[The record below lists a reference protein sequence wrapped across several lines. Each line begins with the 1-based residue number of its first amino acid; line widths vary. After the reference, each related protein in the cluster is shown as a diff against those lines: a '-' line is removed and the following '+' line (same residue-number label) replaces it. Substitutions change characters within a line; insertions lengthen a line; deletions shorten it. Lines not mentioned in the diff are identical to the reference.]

1 MSYNFC
7 PTHGLTWPP
16 RNVHAGWDFRP
27 LLEREGT
34 KLYAK
39 RRVLGEGSRRV
50 IGNLSE
56 KAVSNGLPSTFFIQ

>member
-7 PTHGLTWPP
+7 PTHGLTLPL
-16 RNVHAGWDFRP
+16 RNVHSGRDFRP

-34 KLYAK
+34 KGIECHD
-39 RRVLGEGSRRV
+39 VEEGSRRV

-56 KAVSNGLPSTFFIQ
+56 KAVSNGLPSTFCIQ